1 MLGLLR
7 QRCRQLLQDG
17 TVQVV
22 IGYGQTE
29 PDTPV
34 VPVFITDP
42 NQADQLTWNDA
53 CHFNLVTY
61 LNHAAIRALGRAAI
75 CVKACDERALVV
87 LEQESQI
94 RREDLYVIGIG
105 CDGVDQPRSEKCR
118 SCEERTP
125 RFADE
130 RIGDTAGNHAEA
142 AGRYQPLEAF
152 LEKTPAERMRYW
164 QEEFARCTRCYACR
178 QVCPLCYCSTCIVDK
193 NRPTRIDTSA
203 TLKGNFAWHITRA
216 FHLAARCVGCDQCT
230 RVCPAGIDLRLL
242 HLSQARAADRHF
254 AHTAGQSHE
263 SVPPVGSYS
272 EKDREEFIK

>member
-193 NRPTRIDTSA
+193 NRPHANRHLGDAQGEFRVAYHPCLSPGRPLRGLRSMHPRVPRRNRLA
-203 TLKGNFAWHITRA
+203 VAAPVPGPRGRQTLRAHRGAIARVRTAHRQLLGKG
-216 FHLAARCVGCDQCT
+216 
-230 RVCPAGIDLRLL
+230 P
-242 HLSQARAADRHF
+242 
-254 AHTAGQSHE
+254 
-263 SVPPVGSYS
+263 
-272 EKDREEFIK
+272 